1 MPFQLIRQL
10 SWSYKRNLMIRPVR
24 QADAEQICSIYNHYI
39 ETSVISFETTPV
51 SVEQMAL
58 RIEQIAAMGLPWF
71 VATDGERLLGYAYAT
86 TWKTRVAY
94 RFSVE
99 ITVYLAHQ
107 GTAKGVGTALY
118 QTLFE
123 ALESKQIHA
132 VVACIAL
139 PNPHSV
145 ALHEKFGMRKVG
157 HFEEVGE
164 KFNRWID
171 VGYWQVNLP
180 RNTGLGDQV

>member
-1 MPFQLIRQL
+1 
-10 SWSYKRNLMIRPVR
+10 MIRAAT
-24 QADAEQICSIYNHYI
+24 QTDAAQICAIYNHYI
-39 ETSVISFETTPV
+39 ETSVISFELTPV
-51 SVEQMAL
+51 SVEQMVQ
-58 RIEQIAAMGLPWF
+58 RIEQIAAIGLPWL
-71 VATDGERLLGYAYAT
+71 VAMDGEQIVGYAYAT
-86 TWKTRVAY
+86 TWKSRFAY

-99 ITVYLAHQ
+99 ITVYLAQQ
-107 GTAKGVGTALY
+107 GTAKGVGSALY
-118 QTLFE
+118 QALF
-123 ALESKQIHA
+123 AILETKQIHA

-164 KFNRWID
+164 KFDRWLD

-180 RNTGLGDQV
+180 RDKSKGD